1 MRASH
6 LNWALGAINV
16 SQDLQGIYLM
26 KNELKN
32 PFLLVA
38 SGIVI
43 PIIAVL
49 IPYLISFFTQSS
61 GLTYNY
67 KGIVEVNDTKAF
79 EVTINNDG
87 NLAEKNVEIWLTDEL
102 PSEGVE
108 IESDVDFVVRTEQ
121 GKSVVSI
128 GNVRSGETL
137 RLAFLIDEPLFFM
150 HDYQIQELKVR
161 SEHRV
166 AKFAGLSD
174 GWLLAYKAGFW
185 GAIALFISMI
195 CLGIYQEYFMPKSE
209 REKMLLKEMEK
220 L

>member
-1 MRASH
+1 
-6 LNWALGAINV
+6 
-16 SQDLQGIYLM
+16 
-26 KNELKN
+26 
-32 PFLLVA
+32 
-38 SGIVI
+38 
-43 PIIAVL
+43 
-49 IPYLISFFTQSS
+49 
-61 GLTYNY
+61 
-67 KGIVEVNDTKAF
+67 
-79 EVTINNDG
+79 
-87 NLAEKNVEIWLTDEL
+87 
-102 PSEGVE
+102 
-108 IESDVDFVVRTEQ
+108 
-121 GKSVVSI
+121 
-128 GNVRSGETL
+128 
-137 RLAFLIDEPLFFM
+137 M